1 MSHAK
6 KIEAVT
12 TYVTTDGTIFTGE
25 VEANTYEETYNNNK
39 ESSSLLSSQKSK
51 LVSVS
56 DDFGRVNPYFYYI
69 SRGGEYTNKRLGLG
83 FSTTTPK
90 DVLKNLMVSS
100 PKEMN
105 KILTEVFKKEE
116 EKKK

>member
-1 MSHAK
+1 MSHELK
-6 KIEAVT
+6 YEKVT
-12 TYVTTDGTIFTGE
+12 TYITTDGTIFTNE
-25 VEANTYEETYNNNK
+25 EEANIYDTAYHDNILK
-39 ESSSLLSSQKSK
+39 SSLSSLQKSK
-51 LVSVS
+51 LISIA

-69 SRGGEYTNKRLGLG
+69 SRGGTYTNKRLGLN
-83 FSTTTPK
+83 FSKTTPG

-105 KILTEVFKKEE
+105 KILTEILKKEE